1 MVLLLLL
8 AGTCAYAQP
17 AGWNIN
23 PAVFQYNMT
32 ITAKM
37 RVDGSVT
44 NVASNHIGIF
54 SQGQLR
60 GVASPVIAGGQA
72 FYFMSSFANINKGDT
87 LYFLGYVQS
96 QDKIFICTDTLVFK
110 HQTAQGSVGNPVM
123 LDFTLS
129 PKPVIYTPSDFD
141 YSTLSGC
148 TTIVDIESSD
158 NVNEEGSGLTYAIIG
173 GADQNKFSIDA
184 STGVLSWSNFTPDA
198 NAPADANTDN
208 IYEVRVKVTDSNG
221 LTGTQT
227 MRISVSTQ
235 SVMTSS
241 LNCPQ
246 NQSVMTGRDV
256 TGNCTAVID
265 WTEAETS
272 SLCAQSLLTYAFTGA
287 TAGTGSGLIPTA
299 QEFEKG
305 TTTVT
310 YTLPGQTPTTCSFTV
325 TVTDDEAPTVTCPGA
340 SSNGLSGGSCS
351 MAVSGLNATYSD
363 NCTGSTLAYALSGA
377 TTGSGSGQATG
388 ATFQAGVTTV
398 TYTVTD
404 AVGNTSTCSGTVTVT
419 VLQATVGTTDNSG
432 AQMNDGV
439 VCTGLKATL
448 TSVSTGTAYAWS
460 NGATTQSITVTP
472 AGAETYTVTVTLGA
486 GCTTTGQASVNL
498 HSTATMNAVPD
509 YGPLCHNDNLS
520 VTFGSSLSGVTYAWR
535 NNNPNV
541 GTLAGNGGSINMQ
554 VKNTTAVSQ
563 TGQFVV
569 TPTYQGCTGRK
580 DTFLV
585 RVNCSTMS
593 GGVLWH
599 ETGAAVS
606 GVTMTMTGDAS
617 DTRTTGSNGRYGFNQ
632 KNGGTFTIR
641 PTRNQSFASTADLNA
656 FGVNAADLA
665 AIQAHLNGSASL
677 TGMRLISA
685 DINVTNSVNS
695 TDVSILS
702 AALGGNASARSF
714 FNTNTWRFCDSVHV
728 FLNPSSPW
736 GWPQAKTYNNVNGV
750 FNRTSF
756 RATKKGDVSQSNS
769 RPDSDPV
776 SLMIPGGVPEYD
788 RETEVVLTLSGLR
801 DMRALQAALQFDP
814 EILELTGISTEKS
827 AVGLTEE
834 GVGLYD
840 SRAGVIRL
848 VWAAAEPVSVPDGSE
863 LVRLRFRAL
872 KSTSTPV
879 SDLLTLIEE
888 SDLTPAAYD
897 ADYAEVALQ
906 VVESEGNNHLV
917 ERNNTASALQ
927 VLSAAP
933 NPFSGYTA
941 VRFMMPEPGV
951 FTVNLYSADGR
962 LVWSHSRPQL
972 AGYGEVE
979 ITDREAVLPGVY
991 YLEMAG
997 AGMRE
1002 RVRLVRM

>member
-1 MVLLLLL
+1 
-8 AGTCAYAQP
+8 
-17 AGWNIN
+17 
-23 PAVFQYNMT
+23 
-32 ITAKM
+32 
-37 RVDGSVT
+37 
-44 NVASNHIGIF
+44 
-54 SQGQLR
+54 
-60 GVASPVIAGGQA
+60 
-72 FYFMSSFANINKGDT
+72 
-87 LYFLGYVQS
+87 
-96 QDKIFICTDTLVFK
+96 
-110 HQTAQGSVGNPVM
+110 
-123 LDFTLS
+123 
-129 PKPVIYTPSDFD
+129 
-141 YSTLSGC
+141 YS
-148 TTIVDIESSD
+148 
-158 NVNEEGSGLTYAIIG
+158 IIG
-173 GADQNKFSIDA
+173 GADQSKFSVDA
-184 STGVLSWSNFTPDA
+184 STGVLSWSNFTPNA

-221 LTGTQT
+221 LTGVQT

-235 SVMTSS
+235 SVTTSS
-241 LNCPQ
+241 LNCPN
-246 NQSVMTGRDV
+246 NQSVVTSRDGV
-256 TGNCTAVID
+256 GNCTAVID

-287 TAGTGSGLIPTA
+287 TAGTGSGLIPGT
-299 QEFEKG
+299 QTFEKG
-305 TTTVT
+305 STTVT

-325 TVTDDEAPTVTCPGA
+325 TVTDDEAPTITCPGA

-377 TTGSGSGQATG
+377 TTATGSGQATG
-388 ATFQAGVTTV
+388 STFQAGTTTV

-404 AVGNTSTCSGTVTVT
+404 AVGNTATCSGTVTVT
-419 VLQATVGTTDNSG
+419 VLPATVGTTDNSG
-432 AQMNDGV
+432 AQMNDGI
-439 VCTGLKATL
+439 VCSGLKATL

-460 NGATTQSITVTP
+460 NGATTQSVTITP

-486 GCTTTGQASVNL
+486 GCTTSGQASVNL

-520 VTFGSSLSGVTYAWR
+520 VTFGSNLSGVTYAWR

-541 GTLAGNGGSINMQ
+541 GTLAGNGGSISMQ

-585 RVNCSTMS
+585 RVNCATMS

-641 PTRNQSFASTADLNA
+641 PTRNQSFASTAELNA

-685 DINVTNSVNS
+685 DINVTNSVNA
-695 TDVSILS
+695 TDVSIMS

-736 GWPQAKTYNNVNGV
+736 GWPQAKTYNSVNGV

-776 SLMIPGGVPEYD
+776 SLMIPGGELPFDQES
-788 RETEVVLTLSGLR
+788 EVVLSLSGLR

-814 EILELTGISTEKS
+814 
-827 AVGLTEE
+827 
-834 GVGLYD
+834 
-840 SRAGVIRL
+840 
-848 VWAAAEPVSVPDGSE
+848 
-863 LVRLRFRAL
+863 
-872 KSTSTPV
+872 
-879 SDLLTLIEE
+879 
-888 SDLTPAAYD
+888 
-897 ADYAEVALQ
+897 
-906 VVESEGNNHLV
+906 
-917 ERNNTASALQ
+917 
-927 VLSAAP
+927 
-933 NPFSGYTA
+933 
-941 VRFMMPEPGV
+941 
-951 FTVNLYSADGR
+951 
-962 LVWSHSRPQL
+962 
-972 AGYGEVE
+972 
-979 ITDREAVLPGVY
+979 
-991 YLEMAG
+991 
-997 AGMRE
+997 
-1002 RVRLVRM
+1002 

>member
-1 MVLLLLL
+1 MSHQEYYGEAEALQTEINLDQDVLVK
-8 AGTCAYAQP
+8 AIHVAPGQ
-17 AGWNIN
+17 
-23 PAVFQYNMT
+23 
-32 ITAKM
+32 
-37 RVDGSVT
+37 
-44 NVASNHIGIF
+44 NV
-54 SQGQLR
+54 
-60 GVASPVIAGGQA
+60 
-72 FYFMSSFANINKGDT
+72 NKGDT
-87 LYFLGYVQS
+87 LYFLGFMKPQNKIYV
-96 QDKIFICTDTLVFK
+96 CATRPVFK
-110 HQTAQGSVGNPVM
+110 HQTALGSVGNPVI
-123 LDFTLS
+123 LNFTL
-129 PKPVIYTPSDFD
+129 PPYPVIYTPSDAAF
-141 YSTLSGC
+141 STMAGC
-148 TTIVDIESSD
+148 SAIADIESSD
-158 NVNEEGSGLTYAIIG
+158 NSSEEGSGLTYSIAG
-173 GADQNKFSIDA
+173 GADQGKFVIDA
-184 STGVLSWSNFTPDA
+184 QTGVLSWNSFMPNTSS
-198 NAPADANTDN
+198 PADANTDN
-208 IYEVRVKVTDSNG
+208 IYEVLVRVTDSDG
-221 LTGTQT
+221 LTGTQL
-227 MRISVSTQ
+227 MRVSVNNQ
-235 SVMTSS
+235 SVMASTLS
-241 LNCPQ
+241 CPQ
-246 NQSVMTGRDV
+246 NQSVLTSRDGA
-256 TGNCTAVID
+256 GNCTAVID
-265 WTEAETS
+265 RTKPETS
-272 SLCAQSLLTYAFTGA
+272 TLCAQSLLTYTFTGA
-287 TAGTGSGLIPTA
+287 TTASGNGPIPAT
-299 QEFEKG
+299 QEFGKG
-305 TTTVT
+305 VTTVT
-310 YTLPGQTPTTCSFTV
+310 YDLPGSTPMPCSFTV
-325 TVTDDEAPTVTCPGA
+325 TVTDDEAPSVTCPGA
-340 SSNGLSGGSCS
+340 STNGLSGGSCS

-439 VCTGLKATL
+439 VCSGLKATL
-448 TSVSTGTAYAWS
+448 TSVSTGTAYTWS

-569 TPTYQGCTGRK
+569 TPTYQGCTGRR

-641 PTRNQSFASTADLNA
+641 PTRNQSFASTAELNA

-685 DINVTNSVNS
+685 DINVTNSVNA
-695 TDVSILS
+695 TDVSIMS

-776 SLMIPGGVPEYD
+776 SLMIPGGQLSFDQES
-788 RETEVVLTLSGLR
+788 EVVLTLSGLR

-906 VVESEGNNHLV
+906 AVESEGNNHLV

-962 LVWSHSRPQL
+962 LVWSHSRR
-972 AGYGEVE
+972 ADTGYGEVE